1 MTRIRVVDFASARRQ
16 NTTYT
21 SRLPDSATIAMDS
34 DLIKLVNRLQDTFN
48 DLGMCM
54 GLGQWAINLFQSGGE
69 LDMPQLV
76 VVSHADLSTAED

>member
-54 GLGQWAINLFQSGGE
+54 GLGQWAINLIPIRRGVGYAPAGCGQSCGSIHG
-69 LDMPQLV
+69 
-76 VVSHADLSTAED
+76 